1 MRSYKEQIET
11 KYKKI
16 AKIPERLLSFTKP
29 IRKEAIGYLNLS
41 NGSSV
46 IDVGC
51 GTGASFQY
59 LEDVIGEKGK
69 ILGIEPSTSM
79 IAVARDRV
87 RNAGWKN
94 IFLYEST
101 MEELEENDY
110 YDGALL
116 FAMHDVFNSPEG
128 LKKIHSLLR
137 DGARIVCVGPKLQD
151 HGFIKILNPMLK
163 LLFKR
168 MALSQENRDK
178 PWRLVAGVFTTEKI
192 VEEKHGLIFIYIGCK

>member
-1 MRSYKEQIET
+1 MRSYKEQIES
-11 KYKKI
+11 KYIKV
-16 AKIPERLLSFTKP
+16 AKLPERLLSFTEP
-29 IRKEAIGYLNLS
+29 IRKEAIGYLQLS
-41 NGSSV
+41 SGSSV

-51 GTGASFQY
+51 GTGASFLF
-59 LEDVIGEKGK
+59 LEDVVGEKGK
-69 ILGIEPSTSM
+69 IVGIEPSTSM

-94 IFLYEST
+94 IFLYENTIEEMVEST
-101 MEELEENDY
+101 QF
-110 YDGALL
+110 DGALL

-128 LKKIHSLLR
+128 LKKIHLLLK
-137 DGARIVCVGPKLQD
+137 DGAHLVCVGPKLQD

-178 PWRLVAGVFTTEKI
+178 PWRLVEGVFTTEKI
-192 VEEKHGLIFIYIGCK
+192 IEEKHGMIFIYIGRK

>member
-1 MRSYKEQIET
+1 MRSYKEQIDS
-11 KYKKI
+11 KYKRI
-16 AKIPERLLSFTKP
+16 AKIPERLLSFTEP
-29 IRKEAIGYLNLS
+29 IRKEAIDYLILS

-51 GTGASFQY
+51 GTGASFSY
-59 LEDVIGEKGK
+59 LEDVVGEKGK
-69 ILGIEPSTSM
+69 ILGIEPSSSM
-79 IAVARDRV
+79 IAVARGRV
-87 RNAGWKN
+87 RKAGWKN
-94 IFLYEST
+94 IFLYENT
-101 MEELEENDY
+101 MEEIEENDY

-128 LKKIHSLLR
+128 LKKTHLLLR

-163 LLFKR
+163 VLFKR

-178 PWRLVAGVFTTEKI
+178 PWRLVADMFTTEKI
-192 VEEKHGLIFIYIGCK
+192 VEEKHGLIFIYIGRK